1 MKQILCPPILL
12 AAFLFCKGLLAQDYG
27 DALVSGSIADA
38 RTLVPIL
45 ASDSASAEVCGMIFN
60 GLVKYDKDINLVGD
74 LAESWE
80 IQDDGLT
87 IIFHLRK
94 NVFWQDGA
102 PFSAADVEWTY
113 QKLIDPSVPTPY
125 SGDFLQV
132 QSLEV
137 VDPHTVKVTYLE
149 PFAPGLASWGMPIMP
164 KHIPFSGPPIA
175 LAIGSQ
181 TMAWRPIGTGPYK
194 FKSWKSQE
202 KIELVSNANY
212 FEHAPYISRWIYRV
226 IPDEAALFLE
236 LQAQGIDLSGLTPLQ
251 YKRQTDSP
259 FFKENY
265 RKFRLQ
271 SFGYTYLG
279 YNLNNPLFKDI
290 RVRQALNYAVDKE
303 EIIKGVLLG
312 LGRVC
317 TGPFVP
323 ESWAYNQE
331 VKSAEFSLQKAKGL
345 LLEAGWMDSD
355 NDGWLDKEGARF
367 EFTILTNQGNLERQR
382 AAEIIQAR
390 LKDVG
395 IKVKIRVVEW
405 SVFLTEFINKRH
417 FEAVLLG
424 WALGREPDCYD
435 IWHSSKTKEGE
446 FNFVGYSS
454 PEVDRLLEEGRR
466 TFDQNKRKEAYH
478 RIQRILYEE
487 QPYMFLYIP
496 DALPIISSRFEG
508 ITPAPIGLSH
518 NLIDWWTPRAKQRY
532 KALIN

>member
-1 MKQILCPPILL
+1 M
-12 AAFLFCKGLLAQDYG
+12 AAFLFCRGLLAQDSG

-38 RTLVPIL
+38 RTLAPIL

-113 QKLIDPSVPTPY
+113 QKLIDPAVPTPY
-125 SGDFLQV
+125 SGDFMQV

-137 VDPHTVKVTYLE
+137 VDPHTVKVSYQE

-164 KHIPFSGPPIA
+164 RHLPFDGPP
-175 LAIGSQ
+175 L
-181 TMAWRPIGTGPYK
+181 GTGPYK

-202 KIELVSNANY
+202 KIELAANANY

-251 YKRQTDSP
+251 YKRQTDSG

-279 YNLNNPLFKDI
+279 YNLNNSLFKDV
-290 RVRQALNYAVDKE
+290 RVRRALNYAVDKE

-323 ESWAYNQE
+323 ESWAYNQD
-331 VKSAEFSLQKAKGL
+331 VQPAEFSPQKAKGL
-345 LLEAGWMDSD
+345 LREAGWQDSD

-382 AAEIIQAR
+382 CAEIIQAR
-390 LKDVG
+390 LKDIG

-405 SVFLTEFINKRH
+405 SVFLTEFINKRR

-424 WALGREPDCYD
+424 WSLGREPDCYD

-446 FNFVGYSS
+446 FNFAGYSN
-454 PEVDRLLEEGRR
+454 PEVDRLLLEGRR
-466 TFDQNKRKEAYH
+466 SFDQDRRKEAYH
-478 RIQRILYEE
+478 KIQRVLYEE

-496 DALPIISSRFEG
+496 DALPIISSRFEA
-508 ITPAPIGLSH
+508 IAPAPIGLNH
-518 NLIDWWTPRAKQRY
+518 NLIDWWTPKAKQRY